1 MTESDRLLTVLAGVL
16 VLGVGAQWIAWRIR
30 APAIYEKGSVKGW
43 FLRLKW

>member
-30 APAIYEKGSVKGW
+30 APAILALLGAGSW
-43 FLRLKW
+43 PAP

>member
-1 MTESDRLLTVLAGVL
+1 LRKPPVGLSNVSFAL
-16 VLGVGAQWIAWRIR
+16 VPIDFSRVRGFLRS